1 MKPVR
6 SRQSVNDSQTT
17 LDHDSPVAP
26 FSQSFFS
33 NNPAMKRGR
42 AIYFKI
48 VPFSVFLVVAVII
61 FGVLPIFWSS
71 IYKAPEH
78 IQNLG
83 GWIVVSTQLDFCR
96 RISPEFT
103 HQDLD
108 GGEVGKSAT
117 QAFLSVTGSPTS
129 MSWSVDT
136 SLKGDSDFEDAVVNE
151 KTWMIVASKFFILD
165 MSIIPADSKS
175 VNQAIASADGNYNG
189 SNAIALWVN
198 EARNQN
204 A

>member
-1 MKPVR
+1 
-6 SRQSVNDSQTT
+6 
-17 LDHDSPVAP
+17 
-26 FSQSFFS
+26 
-33 NNPAMKRGR
+33 
-42 AIYFKI
+42 
-48 VPFSVFLVVAVII
+48 
-61 FGVLPIFWSS
+61 
-71 IYKAPEH
+71 
-78 IQNLG
+78 
-83 GWIVVSTQLDFCR
+83 LDFCR
-96 RISPEFT
+96 KISPEFT